1 MLNEILQELQEP
13 NALGLLLAAQ
23 LGTTPADITLVLRT
37 TTLNQQTG
45 ELTPIGMY
53 QIKLGSTVE
62 HKVTLGPFNHAA
74 AMDDHP
80 ILYHHNHIG
89 IRVFVTN
96 PAPDVDAAYDNLAA
110 AYLEMFG
117 QYRQL
122 IQDLNQRAEP
132 DEILEKGMGVLGEFP
147 EPFALT
153 AARVLHENGVKTT
166 LVAGDAK
173 IGGFKLL
180 AFDNSYFVARTL
192 DVQKVE

>member
-1 MLNEILQELQEP
+1 MLNEIIEELKAE
-13 NALGLLLAAQ
+13 NALGLLLMAQ
-23 LGTTPADITLVLRT
+23 LGATPAELMLVLRT
-37 TTLNQQTG
+37 TTLDQQTG
-45 ELTPIGMY
+45 ALTPIGMY
-53 QIKLGSTVE
+53 QIKLGSAIE
-62 HKVTLGPFNHAA
+62 HKLTLGPFNHAA

-80 ILYHHNHIG
+80 ILYHHNHTG

-96 PAPDVDAAYDNLAA
+96 PAEDVDATYGNLAA

-122 IQDLNQRAEP
+122 VQDLNQRVEP

-166 LVAGDAK
+166 LVAGEAK

-180 AFDNSYFVARTL
+180 AFDNSYFVARTI
-192 DVQKVE
+192 DIQKVE